1 MTYYLVKHCKLVF
14 GWEARM
20 STQKISLND
29 KYDLSKS
36 PVMLNGTQALVR
48 LMMMQ
53 KARDKAAGLNTAGLV
68 TGYRG
73 SPLGAVDMQMQRA
86 EKHLT
91 GSDVTFQYGLN
102 EDLAVTAL
110 WGAQQAEIR
119 GEGKYDGVF
128 GLWYGKGPG
137 VDRSGDAFRHANM
150 AGSSTHGGVLVA
162 MGDDHT
168 GESSTVLHQSEWSLL
183 DCYLPIV
190 SPAGVQ
196 EILDYGIYGYEL
208 SRFSGLW
215 VGLKTM
221 KDTIEVTSVVDG
233 DPDRIQIKR
242 PEFDMPEGGLNIR
255 LADDRFQQED
265 RIIDYKRFAAEAFS
279 HANKMDKRVWGKP
292 GAKIGFVA
300 AGKNWLDLVHAM
312 SLLNI
317 DETMAERLGITT
329 YKVGQTWPM
338 DVRGFNAWAEGL
350 DLIVVVEEK
359 RKLIEV
365 QIKEAIFDDRRGRR
379 VYGWYK
385 GGVGEANREE
395 LFPTKYALD
404 PIMIAEKLGGIL
416 IEEGRD
422 TEAVKAGLAA
432 LDDAKRA
439 DNAEEIAARLP
450 YFCSGCPHNSSTKLP
465 DGSRAYAGIG
475 CHFMV
480 QWMDRETTGFT
491 HMGAEGANWIGE
503 APFSNRT
510 HVFQNLGD
518 GTYNHS
524 GVQAIRA
531 ALAEGTNITYKILY
545 NDAVAMT
552 GGQQA
557 EGGLTAQQIA
567 HELKAMGMKT
577 IAVVYDDKEDV
588 DAKLFPAG
596 MRMHERA
603 ELMDVQKEFEKVEGV
618 SAILYI
624 QTCAA
629 EKRRRRKRGQF
640 PDPDQRVF
648 INPDVC
654 EGCGDCGIQSNC
666 VSIVPKET
674 ELGRKR
680 AIDQSSC
687 NKDFSCVNGFCPSFL
702 TVEGAKIRKE
712 ATAELKLPDLPEPKL
727 PEIIGTHNVV
737 ITGVGGTGV
746 VTIGAVLAQAAQIDG
761 MGAGMME
768 MAGLAQKGGAVHIHC
783 RLAKRPEDISAIRV
797 ATGEAHALIGGD
809 LVVSAGAKTIGL
821 MKTGQTGGVVNSHEI
836 ITGDFTR
843 DTNFQLPT
851 DRLQVALQARLQDG
865 LALFDASELARV
877 TMGDSIFSNMMVFG
891 AAWQQGLIPVS
902 HAAITEAITLNGAA
916 VERNLRA
923 FEIGRWAVVDPV
935 EAAKIAKPANVVQLP
950 KSLDE
955 IITFRSDQL
964 VAYQGAGLA
973 KRYVKFLEG
982 ITDKPLKEAVAKGY
996 HKLLA
1001 YKDEYEVARLL
1012 LSSQEKLAAEFE
1024 GDLKVSYNL
1033 APPVFGGKLVNGR
1046 PQKRKFGPAM
1056 TPWLRLLAKMKPL
1069 RNTPLD
1075 VFGYTAERKME
1086 RALIKQYERDMKEW
1100 LPKAG
1105 EVDPEALIALA
1116 ELPLQIRG
1124 FGPVK
1129 LESEAKAAKRR
1140 EELLIAL
1147 RQSGAPV
1154 QNAAE

>member
-1 MTYYLVKHCKLVF
+1 
-14 GWEARM
+14 M

-29 KYDLSKS
+29 KYDLTKS
-36 PVMLNGTQALVR
+36 PVLLNGTQALVR
-48 LMMMQ
+48 LMLMQ
-53 KARDKAAGLNTAGLV
+53 KHRDKAAGLNTAGLV

-73 SPLGAVDMQMQRA
+73 SPLGAVDLQMSRA
-86 EKHLT
+86 EKHLKAA
-91 GSDVTFQYGLN
+91 DVTFQYGLN

-110 WGAQQAEIR
+110 WGAQQAEVR

-137 VDRSGDAFRHANM
+137 VDRSGDALRHANM
-150 AGSSTHGGVLVA
+150 AGTSKHGGVLLA

-196 EILDYGIYGYEL
+196 EILDYGIYGYAL

-221 KDTIEVTSVVDG
+221 KDTIEVTSVVDAR
-233 DPDRIQIKR
+233 PDRVQLVT
-242 PEFDMPEGGLNIR
+242 PEFDMPADGLNIR
-255 LADDRFQQED
+255 LDDDRFRQEN

-279 HANKMDKRVWGKP
+279 HANKMDKRMWGKP

-300 AGKNWLDLVHAM
+300 AGKNWLDLVHALK
-312 SLLNI
+312 LLNI
-317 DETMAERLGITT
+317 DENMAERLGITT

-338 DVRGFNAWAEGL
+338 DMKGFNDWAEDL

-359 RKLIEV
+359 RKLIEI
-365 QIKEAIFDDRRGRR
+365 QIKEAIFDTRQGRR

-385 GGVGEANREE
+385 GGAGSMHRDE
-395 LFPTKYALD
+395 LFPTRYALD
-404 PIMIAEKLGGIL
+404 PIMIAEKLGSIL

-422 TEAVKAGLAA
+422 TEALRAGLASLA
-432 LDDAKRA
+432 DARRA
-439 DNAEEIAARLP
+439 DNAEEIATRLP

-491 HMGAEGANWIGE
+491 HMGGEGVNWVGE
-503 APFSNRT
+503 APFSKRK

-552 GGQQA
+552 GGQAA

-567 HELKAMGMKT
+567 HELTAMGVKT
-577 IAVVYDDKEDV
+577 IAVVYDEKEDV

-603 ELMDVQKEFEKVEGV
+603 EMMKIQREFEQVEGV
-618 SAILYI
+618 SAIIYI

-648 INPDVC
+648 INSDVC
-654 EGCGDCGIQSNC
+654 EGCGDCGVQSNC
-666 VSIVPKET
+666 VSIVPKNT

-687 NKDFSCVNGFCPSFL
+687 NKDFSCLNGFCPSFV

-712 ATAELKLPDLPEPKL
+712 ATAAIDLPHLPKPVL
-727 PEIIGTHNVV
+727 PEIDGTHNVV

-761 MGAGMME
+761 KGAGLME

-783 RLAKRPEDISAIRV
+783 RIANKPEDISAIRV

-809 LVVSAGAKTIGL
+809 LVVSAGAKTLGL
-821 MKTGQTGGVVNSHEI
+821 TTTGQTGAVVNSHEI
-836 ITGDFTR
+836 ITGEFTR
-843 DTNFQLPT
+843 NTEFAVPT
-851 DRLQVALQARLQDG
+851 DRLEVALQARLRDR
-865 LALFDASELARV
+865 LDLFDASELARV

-891 AAWQQGLIPVS
+891 GAWQKGLVPVS
-902 HAAITEAITLNGAA
+902 FEAIEQAIEMNGAA
-916 VERNLRA
+916 VERNKRA
-923 FEIGRWAVVDPV
+923 FDIGRWAVLHPE
-935 EAAKIAKPANVVQLP
+935 EAARLIQPKVVEKPKTLDEKIA
-950 KSLDE
+950 
-955 IITFRSDQL
+955 FRAGHL
-964 VAYQGAGLA
+964 VAYQSKGLA
-973 KRYVKFLEG
+973 KRYGKLLDG
-982 ITDKPLKEAVAKGY
+982 ISDPALKEAVAKGY
-996 HKLLA
+996 HKLLS

-1012 LSSQEKLAAEFE
+1012 LDSRAKAEAEFE
-1024 GDLKVSYNL
+1024 GDLKLSYHL
-1033 APPVFGGKLVNGR
+1033 APPMLGGTDPNGR
-1046 PQKRKFGPAM
+1046 PQKRKFGAGM
-1056 TPWLRLLAKMKPL
+1056 ERGFRLLAKLKSL
-1069 RNTPLD
+1069 RGTPLD
-1075 VFGYTAERKME
+1075 IFGYTEERRME
-1086 RALIKQYERDMKEW
+1086 RALIKQYEGDMQEW
-1100 LPKAG
+1100 LPKAS
-1105 EVDPEALIALA
+1105 PEIMEPLVALA

-1129 LESEAKAAKRR
+1129 MANEQKAAKRR
-1140 EELLIAL
+1140 EELLAAL
-1147 RQSGAPV
+1147 RRGGMPV
-1154 QNAAE
+1154 KQAAE

>member
-1 MTYYLVKHCKLVF
+1 
-14 GWEARM
+14 M

-29 KYDLSKS
+29 KFDLTKS
-36 PVMLNGTQALVR
+36 QVMLNGTQALVR
-48 LMMMQ
+48 LMLMQ
-53 KARDKAAGLNTAGLV
+53 KHRDKAAGLNTAGLV

-73 SPLGAVDMQMQRA
+73 SPLGAVDMQMKRA

-91 GSDVTFQYGLN
+91 ASDVTFQFGLN

-110 WGAQQAEIR
+110 WGAQQAEVR

-137 VDRSGDAFRHANM
+137 VDRSGDAIRHANM
-150 AGSSTHGGVLVA
+150 AGSSKHGGVLVA

-168 GESSTVLHQSEWSLL
+168 GESSTVLHQSEWSLM

-196 EILDYGIYGYEL
+196 EILDYGAYGLAL

-233 DPDRIQIKR
+233 DPDRMKLVT
-242 PEFDMPEGGLNIR
+242 PEFDMPADGLNIR
-255 LADDRFQQED
+255 LDDDRFRQEN

-279 HANKMDKRVWGKP
+279 HANKMDKRMWGKP

-329 YKVGQTWPM
+329 YKVGQTWPLDM
-338 DVRGFNAWAEGL
+338 KGFNDWAEGL

-359 RKLIEV
+359 RKLIEI
-365 QIKEAIFDDRRGRR
+365 QIKEAIFDDRQGRR

-385 GGVGEANREE
+385 GGAGAMHREE

-404 PIMIAEKLGGIL
+404 PIMIAEKLGQIL
-416 IEEGRD
+416 IEEGRE
-422 TEAVKAGLAA
+422 TEAIRAGLTA

-491 HMGAEGANWIGE
+491 HMGGEGVNWVGE
-503 APFSNRT
+503 APFSNRK

-531 ALAEGTNITYKILY
+531 ALAEGTNMTFKILY

-552 GGQQA
+552 GGQEA
-557 EGGLTAQQIA
+557 EGGLTAHQIA
-567 HELKAMGMKT
+567 HELTAMGMKT
-577 IAVVYDDKEDV
+577 IAVVYDEKEDV

-603 ELMDVQKEFEKVEGV
+603 ELMAVQKEMETVEGV
-618 SAILYI
+618 SAIIYI

-629 EKRRRRKRGQF
+629 EKRRRRKKGLF

-648 INPDVC
+648 INSDVC
-654 EGCGDCGIQSNC
+654 EGCGDCGVQSNC

-687 NKDFSCVNGFCPSFL
+687 NKDFSCVKGFCPSFL
-702 TVEGAKIRKE
+702 TIEGAKIRKE
-712 ATAELKLPDLPEPKL
+712 PTAALDLPDLPKPEL
-727 PEIIGTHNVV
+727 PSINGTHNVV

-761 MGAGMME
+761 KGAGMME

-783 RLAKRPEDISAIRV
+783 RIANKPEDISAIRV

-821 MKTGQTGGVVNSHEI
+821 MKTGKTGAVVNSHEI

-851 DRLQVALQARLQDG
+851 DRLQVALEARLRDR
-865 LALFDASELARV
+865 LDLFDASDLARAS
-877 TMGDSIFSNMMVFG
+877 MGDSIFSNMMIFG
-891 AAWQQGLIPVS
+891 AAWQRGLLPIS
-902 HAAITEAITLNGAA
+902 LEAIQEAITLNGAA

-923 FEIGRWAVVDPV
+923 FDIGRWAVLYPQEVQ
-935 EAAKIAKPANVVQLP
+935 KLIAPNVVELP
-950 KSLDE
+950 KSLE
-955 IITFRSDQL
+955 EQIAFRSAQL
-964 VAYQGAGLA
+964 VDYQGPRLA
-973 KRYVKFLEG
+973 KRYGKMLDG
-982 ITDKPLKEAVAKGY
+982 ISDKALKEAVAKGY

-1012 LSSQEKLAAEFE
+1012 LSSREKAEAEFE
-1024 GDLKVSYNL
+1024 GDLKISYNL
-1033 APPVFGGKLVNGR
+1033 APPMLTGKDPDGR
-1046 PQKRKFGPAM
+1046 PKKRKFGPGLERG
-1056 TPWLRLLAKMKPL
+1056 LRLLAKFKGL
-1069 RNTPLD
+1069 RGTPLD

-1086 RALIKQYERDMKEW
+1086 RALIAQYEADMKAW
-1100 LPKAG
+1100 LPKAS
-1105 EVDPEALIALA
+1105 PEIMAPLIALA
-1116 ELPLQIRG
+1116 ELPLEIRG

-1129 LESEAKAAKRR
+1129 QANEAKAAKRR
-1140 EELLIAL
+1140 EELLAAL
-1147 RQSGAPV
+1147 RHGGTELKT
-1154 QNAAE
+1154 AAE